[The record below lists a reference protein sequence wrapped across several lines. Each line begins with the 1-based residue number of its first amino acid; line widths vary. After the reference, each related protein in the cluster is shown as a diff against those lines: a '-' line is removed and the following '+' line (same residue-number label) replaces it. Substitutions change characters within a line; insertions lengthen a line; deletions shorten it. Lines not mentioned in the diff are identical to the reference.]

1 MKAGNAFDVVASRTQ
16 TDYKT
21 ISTEPFQVEVGF
33 ALTIRNRRKDPVTVV
48 IREPV
53 GGEWKVVESTHPP
66 VKVDAATLGFEVTV
80 PAGAE
85 VPVRYRVQVAF

>member
-1 MKAGNAFDVVASRTQ
+1 M
-16 TDYKT
+16 
-21 ISTEPFQVEVGF
+21 
-33 ALTIRNRRKDPVTVV
+33 TVV

-66 VKVDAATLGFEVTV
+66 VKIDAATLGFEVAV

-85 VPVRYRVQVAF
+85 VPVRYRAQVAF